1 MYSGPDVGTPCD
13 NFVEAVGVEGIYD
26 YRTHYIDLTDPEN
39 PTPTERPAQA
49 TTLTGLVLSDLPVP
63 CTIHI
68 DEQAY
73 PLTDTT
79 VELDFPLPGTYRLRV
94 EAFPHLDWTTSIT
107 V

>member
-68 DEQAY
+68 DGEAF
-73 PLTDTT
+73 PHDEPT
-79 VELDFPLPGTYRLRV
+79 VELDFPLPGAYAVRV